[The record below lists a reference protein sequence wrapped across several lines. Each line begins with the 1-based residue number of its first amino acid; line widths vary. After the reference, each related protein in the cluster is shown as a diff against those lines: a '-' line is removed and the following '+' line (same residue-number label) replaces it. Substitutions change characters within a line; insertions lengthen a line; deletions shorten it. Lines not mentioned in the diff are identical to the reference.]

1 MCFSFS
7 SLESEITSQFLPPK
21 FPSTLW
27 KKVLD
32 HIYPCQVYQRCIFC
46 FQRFAKTLSTLS
58 LAGVAAWR
66 GASWFTKPSWLK
78 HAAYLKVQ
86 PIRDPCFVKPKLPNP
101 WQWRCMCRV
110 LCPHRQPTSKI
121 TELRLFHGN
130 LIVFCLAHR
139 FFCIKNPFSTITNI
153 QFRHPKPQAPEKKS
167 DSYVTF
173 DISQPEIRFGRFVA
187 YSLEIVHWAQRTWIL
202 PTPFIG
208 I

>member
-153 QFRHPKPQAPEKKS
+153 QFRHPKPQAPEKKK
-167 DSYVTF
+167 VTAMLLLT
-173 DISQPEIRFGRFVA
+173 SA
-187 YSLEIVHWAQRTWIL
+187 SLR
-202 PTPFIG
+202 
-208 I
+208 